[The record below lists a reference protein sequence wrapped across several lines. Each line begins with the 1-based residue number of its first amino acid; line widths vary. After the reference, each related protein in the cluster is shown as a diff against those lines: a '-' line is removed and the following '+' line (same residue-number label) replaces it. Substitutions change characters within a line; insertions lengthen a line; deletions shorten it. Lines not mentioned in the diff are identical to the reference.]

1 MSITISPTGTR
12 TTPWKPAPARSAAM
26 RLAAEE
32 YRRVAAAVEA
42 LEPDHW
48 KLPTDCPDWTVRE
61 LVAHIAGMAAMVSTP
76 WESSRQVRAAARA
89 SSSSGELFI
98 DALTGL
104 QVAERSSAGP
114 QDLARQVRRIGPKA
128 ARGRRLMPGFLRR
141 RQMEPAQVVG
151 GREEWWT
158 LGFLIDTILTRDPW
172 MHRIDLARAT
182 GSVLQLTPEHDG
194 AIVDGVVHEWASR
207 HGRPYR
213 LTLTG
218 PAGGTWTD
226 GGRPEGGA
234 GASGSAGAGDG
245 GHLNLDAVEFCRI
258 VSGRAEGQGLLA
270 VKVPF

>member
-1 MSITISPTGTR
+1 
-12 TTPWKPAPARSAAM
+12 M

-32 YRRVAAAVEA
+32 YRRVAAAVDA
-42 LEPDHW
+42 LEPDQW

-76 WESSRQVRAAARA
+76 WESSRQVKAEARA
-89 SSSSGELFI
+89 SSSSGALFI
-98 DALTGL
+98 DELTGL
-104 QVAERSSAGP
+104 QVAERSFAGP
-114 QDLARQVRRIGPKA
+114 QDLARQVRRIGPRA

-141 RQMEPAQVVG
+141 RLMEPAQVVG

-182 GSVLQLTPEHDG
+182 GSGLQLTPEHDG
-194 AIVDGVVHEWASR
+194 AIVDGVVREWASR
-207 HGRPYR
+207 HDRPYR

-218 PAGGTWTD
+218 PAGGTWSSSV
-226 GGRPEGGA
+226 GA
-234 GASGSAGAGDG
+234 GAGGAAGAGDG
-245 GHLNLDAVEFCRI
+245 GNLHLDAVEFCRI
-258 VSGRAEGQGLLA
+258 VSGRADGPGLLA